1 MVRIVSLIC
10 SMVIVLTS
18 PFVKYLDSACID
30 RVYATGLEIPAT
42 LASEVALEYLLGF
55 FATLALGDAA
65 YENRDALAESYME
78 YVDIK
83 MENDQLTQDTCMMIY
98 DKATG
103 AVKSISWEE
112 FKDDL
117 KNVHDISVDKLT
129 DVYAKY
135 CPQLLSSMKEFVTD
149 VLSGDV
155 YVEGMSEAIVEYA
168 PVTESDIG
176 KQRRGDFYTYN
187 YTVDVS
193 MFYKTYSPT
202 IDSLHYVYQLSGESL
217 YPVVGWISVEFKDT
231 VIRYSL
237 NTRTI
242 NYSKHGIFVWSAPG
256 TVYLTQNGEL
266 ITGSENGKWL
276 YTYTSYI
283 NPDDI
288 GYHNVSFSVSANFPV
303 FSSSEAAENYLKTGT
318 GYENALNFGKSMDDE
333 IIDAPDIPPFTRQWQ
348 QEQWERIANAP
359 DVIGI
364 GSYGTGADVEE
375 WADIIPWIG
384 LDSLQEYVDVIS
396 GIYDKVV
403 DNVITGTY
411 DSNKD
416 LPETYSD
423 AWEFA
428 VSEAW
433 ANVEKVDSPRSDAR
447 EDTKEEPSEGEDG
460 EKNGY
465 YKKGLVE
472 IPDDWIEV
480 EAPEE
485 LEIKSQSFLN
495 FLREQ
500 GYNPK
505 NWVKI
510 VEKWA
515 SPDGIIYQR
524 NYWTDGTDYFYH
536 GEGIEE
542 FFPH

>member
-1 MVRIVSLIC
+1 MAGGI
-10 SMVIVLTS
+10 
-18 PFVKYLDSACID
+18 
-30 RVYATGLEIPAT
+30 
-42 LASEVALEYLLGF
+42 
-55 FATLALGDAA
+55 
-65 YENRDALAESYME
+65 
-78 YVDIK
+78 
-83 MENDQLTQDTCMMIY
+83 
-98 DKATG
+98 
-103 AVKSISWEE
+103 
-112 FKDDL
+112 
-117 KNVHDISVDKLT
+117 H
-129 DVYAKY
+129 
-135 CPQLLSSMKEFVTD
+135 
-149 VLSGDV
+149 
-155 YVEGMSEAIVEYA
+155 
-168 PVTESDIG
+168 
-176 KQRRGDFYTYN
+176 TYS

-193 MFYKTYSPT
+193 MTNKGYGGIDSRHYIYQLLGEFAGPSAGYIKTEINDICKTYN
-202 IDSLHYVYQLSGESL
+202 
-217 YPVVGWISVEFKDT
+217 
-231 VIRYSL
+231 L
-237 NTRTI
+237 NLMRFGNNGSMGAWT
-242 NYSKHGIFVWSAPG
+242 G
-256 TVYLTQNGEL
+256 TGTFCA
-266 ITGSENGKWL
+266 
-276 YTYTSYI
+276 YI
-283 NPDDI
+283 NGNLQTGYSSSFQAQVYTDYFDPNTI
-288 GYHNVSFSVSANFPV
+288 GYHNVAFSVTGNFPI
-303 FSSSEAAENYLKTGT
+303 FSSYEAALNYLKTGT
-318 GYENALNFGKSMDDE
+318 GYENALNFGSSMDDE
-333 IIDAPDIPPFTRQWQ
+333 IIDAPDIPPFTKQWQ

-403 DNVITGTY
+403 DNVISGTY

-433 ANVEKVDSPRSDAR
+433 ANVKKVDSPDSGTG

-460 EKNGY
+460 EKNDY

-515 SPDGIIYQR
+515 SPNGIIYQR

-542 FFPH
+542 FFPHYK